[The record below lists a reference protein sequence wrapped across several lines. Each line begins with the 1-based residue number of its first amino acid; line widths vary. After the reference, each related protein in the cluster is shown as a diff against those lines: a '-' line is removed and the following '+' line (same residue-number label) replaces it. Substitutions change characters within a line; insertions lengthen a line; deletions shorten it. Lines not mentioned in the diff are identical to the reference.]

1 MRGLLAY
8 FWSSLAQRSSGTWVR
23 PNVGR
28 LSAIITLVGSI
39 LLLGFYVHVWRE
51 HDPRGSDFTA
61 FYSGAI
67 LWERHQPVFDRSAA
81 CQIQSQLG
89 GRLCMPFFHPPL
101 LLPLVSL
108 LSNENYHQSYLRWMI
123 VLLMTLALCTVPL
136 YGLTKSIVSTLA
148 LMAFLPLLFGF
159 LHGQDSLFVLLGL
172 LFFPIFL
179 RDGRDTLAG
188 VALSLTALRP
198 TLAIALGIPLLF
210 ANRRAFCSFF
220 VSGLVLTLYS
230 FMLVGTVG
238 FRDLA
243 HALVTS
249 AQTDP
254 TTRPDRMYSVV
265 GVLSWLGLSPIW
277 AWILFVASVPWISIL
292 WRKRGLT
299 FSTFAFAILL
309 TTFTSPHL
317 HVHDLAFLMVPL
329 IAWPAAAV
337 MLASVA
343 FMVLVYFNVSQ
354 LFVYA
359 LMLALALH
367 IRITAS
373 TVDSACGYYEQ

>member
-1 MRGLLAY
+1 MLRLLAY
-8 FWSSLAQRSSGTWVR
+8 LSSTLAQRSKGTFVH
-23 PNVGR
+23 PNVAR
-28 LSAIITLVGSI
+28 LAATLTLVLSI

-67 LWERHQPVFDRSAA
+67 LWQRHQPVYDRSAA

-101 LLPLVSL
+101 LLPVVSLVS
-108 LSNENYHQSYLRWMI
+108 NEHYEQSYLRWMI
-123 VLLMTLALCTVPL
+123 VLLMALALCAVAL

-148 LMAFLPLLFGF
+148 LIVFLPVLFGF

-179 RDGRDTLAG
+179 RGGRDSLAG

-220 VSGLVLTLYS
+220 VCGLLLTLFS
-230 FMLVGTVG
+230 FALVGTAG

-243 HALVTS
+243 EALVTS

-254 TTRPDRMYSVV
+254 STRPDRMYSVV
-265 GVLSWLGLSPIW
+265 GVFSWLGLSPAW
-277 AWILFVASVPWISIL
+277 AWILFVASVPSISIL
-292 WRKRGLT
+292 WLKRGLT
-299 FSTFAFAILL
+299 FSTFALAIVL

-317 HVHDLAFLMVPL
+317 HLHDLAFLIVPL
-329 IAWPAAAV
+329 IAWPAVAV
-337 MLASVA
+337 MLVSVG
-343 FMVLVYFNVSQ
+343 FMVLLSSNLSQ
-354 LFVYA
+354 VFMYA
-359 LMLALALH
+359 LMLILALH
-367 IRITAS
+367 IVTTPS
-373 TVDSACGYYEQ
+373 TVDSACRYYEQ